1 MYNYSSEN
9 TLNIAVK
16 QGGST
21 WKAVLKMR
29 RVVGDENSKA
39 KDPDR
44 GPHGCTEQKRKHC
57 VLTSPA
63 PALGLSSLAVGFMQT
78 LEIRSLR
85 LSSYISVTS
94 MFPKVKW
101 EQ

>member
-1 MYNYSSEN
+1 
-9 TLNIAVK
+9 
-16 QGGST
+16 
-21 WKAVLKMR
+21 MR

-39 KDPDR
+39 KDPGQR
-44 GPHGCTEQKRKHC
+44 TTWMHRAEEEALCP
-57 VLTSPA
+57 LTSPA

-94 MFPKVKW
+94 MFPTVKW